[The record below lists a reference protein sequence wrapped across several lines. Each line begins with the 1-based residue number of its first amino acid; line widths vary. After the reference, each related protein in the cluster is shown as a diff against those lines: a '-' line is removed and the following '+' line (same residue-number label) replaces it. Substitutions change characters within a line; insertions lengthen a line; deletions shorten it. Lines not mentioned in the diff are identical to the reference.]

1 MTVVKP
7 NLVEFRFAFS
17 HGPDVG
23 IMSHLTILTS
33 DPYNAS
39 NNLGTDCI
47 QLLDPSEI
55 LIRSPSGQILVL
67 QDMVAT
73 THDENILVP

>member
-1 MTVVKP
+1 MLSLDSTLGK
-7 NLVEFRFAFS
+7 NAFS

-23 IMSHLTILTS
+23 IMSHLTILTGG
-33 DPYNAS
+33 PYNAS

-55 LIRSPSGQILVL
+55 AIRSPSGQISVL
-67 QDMVAT
+67 QAMVAT
-73 THDENILVP
+73 THDENILAP